1 MNKSY
6 HTLNKIYGD
15 PHIIALTNRINFIQ
29 KRRNKQ
35 LISIDSPQPQDKKK
49 SVLKYKSNYN

>member
-6 HTLNKIYGD
+6 HALNKIYGD

-35 LISIDSPQPQDKKK
+35 YISIATTEPHDKIKP
-49 SVLKYKSNYN
+49 VLKYKSNYD